1 MTIKKLSLKRSSS
14 QHDSNLKFII
24 LEKNLIDTTRTLKVW
39 DTKNFK
45 NNKKSKQKYDNI
57 IW

>member
-1 MTIKKLSLKRSSS
+1 MT
-14 QHDSNLKFII
+14 QHDSNLKFIKF